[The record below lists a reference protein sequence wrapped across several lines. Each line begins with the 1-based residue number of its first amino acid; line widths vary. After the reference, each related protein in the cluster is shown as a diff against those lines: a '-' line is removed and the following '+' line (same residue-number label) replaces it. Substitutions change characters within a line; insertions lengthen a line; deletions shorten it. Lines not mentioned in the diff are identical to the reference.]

1 MKKDIKNKGQ
11 VMLLS
16 VLVISS
22 AVLGA
27 TSLAGLLV
35 LSQLRQASDAQGS
48 AQAIFAADAGMECAL
63 YRQYRDNTMFCGQKN
78 DPRNVNEDNDNGPS
92 YIAYFELGDSS
103 VKSLGKSSRSA
114 RAFELSFIGLEA
126 FGDQFVD

>member
-1 MKKDIKNKGQ
+1 MKQDIKNKGQ

-48 AQAIFAADAGMECAL
+48 TQAIFAADAGIECAL
-63 YRQYRDNTMFCGQKN
+63 YRNYIDNAYFCGEKN
-78 DPRNVNEDNDNGPS
+78 NPKLVNEGDPS
-92 YIAYFELGDSS
+92 FIADFEIGATYIQSI
-103 VKSLGKSSRSA
+103 GKSNRSA
-114 RAFELSFIGLEA
+114 RAFGLSLEGIEA